1 MGETREE
8 RISQFHEENDVPVL
22 GLREGSWLR
31 VTGDSVTG
39 DGVTGD
45 GVTGD
50 GVTGGRAAIGGL
62 NGARLFARGAEPRE
76 LAAGDDVSFL
86 LAGTARFDAPVAR

>member
-31 VTGDSVTG
+31 VSGDSVPG
-39 DGVTGD
+39 DGVG
-45 GVTGD
+45 
-50 GVTGGRAAIGGL
+50 GGRAAIGGL
-62 NGARLFARGAEPRE
+62 NGARLFARGAQPRE

-86 LAGTARFDAPVAR
+86 LAATGRFDAPVAR